1 MKITELKE
9 LVIRSLDRD
18 CDPAQVSRKLEGA
31 GLSYRFSEGFQDR
44 ILERLAAAG
53 NPVVREIETVRNLNN
68 VFYRIALSGVAAI
81 VILLISI
88 FMVQGSFSVDSFL
101 GLGTGSDESLLYLL
115 TGN

>member
-18 CDPAQVSRKLEGA
+18 SDPAQVSRKLEEA
-31 GLSYRFSEGFQDR
+31 GLSYMFSEGFQDR